1 MAVNPGKKFENDFQ
15 KSINKEEVFI
25 HRLKDGATRTG
36 VNGEM
41 IRLKNKNLCDFIL
54 FKGNRLVLV
63 ELKSFL
69 GKSMSFTNIKSTVDE
84 QQKFIY
90 KLKEETKKE
99 NVKAFFILNFR
110 EFNETYAVD
119 INNFDE
125 FYNNTDKKSINIS
138 DAKKLGKQLTQYK
151 KRTSYR
157 YDVDNLFN

>member
-25 HRLKDGATRTG
+25 HRLKDGTTRTG
-36 VNGEM
+36 SNGEM

-54 FKGNRLVLV
+54 FKGNKLVLV

-69 GKSMSFTNIKSTVDE
+69 GKSMSFSNIKNTIEE
-84 QQKFIY
+84 QEKFICN
-90 KLKEETKKE
+90 LLQETKKE
-99 NVKAFFILNFR
+99 NIKAYFVLNFR
-110 EFNETYAVD
+110 ELEETYA
-119 INNFDE
+119 IEMETFNE

-138 DAKKLGKQLTQYK
+138 DVKKLGKKLAQYK

>member
-36 VNGEM
+36 ANGEM
-41 IRLKNKNLCDFIL
+41 IRLQNKNLCDFIL
-54 FKGNRLVLV
+54 FKGNKLVLV

-69 GKSMSFTNIKSTVDE
+69 GKSMSFSNIKNTIEE
-84 QQKFIY
+84 QEKFICN
-90 KLKEETKKE
+90 LLQETKKE
-99 NVKAFFILNFR
+99 NIKAYFVLNFR
-110 EFNETYAVD
+110 ELEETYA
-119 INNFDE
+119 IEMETFNE

-138 DAKKLGKQLTQYK
+138 DVKKLGKKLAQYK

-157 YDVDNLFN
+157 YNVDNLFN